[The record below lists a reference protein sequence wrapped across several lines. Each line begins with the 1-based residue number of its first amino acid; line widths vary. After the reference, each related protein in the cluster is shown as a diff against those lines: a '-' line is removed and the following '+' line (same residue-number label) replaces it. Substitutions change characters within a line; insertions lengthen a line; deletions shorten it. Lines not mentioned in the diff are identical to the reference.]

1 MIVPLTVQLGSV
13 VTINPSSG
21 DCEFLPNERIDFVP
35 MSAIDADASIT
46 SSQEDRPYS
55 EVKKGYTNFV
65 DGDILLAKITPC
77 FENGKIS
84 QIRIGTEIGYGST
97 EFHVLR
103 PDANKLDGR
112 YLVHFLRQNR
122 VRVEGERRMT
132 GSAGQRRVPR
142 SFLDT
147 LPIFLPTL
155 PEQRRIATILD
166 KAESLRARQRKVLAQ
181 LDRLAQS
188 IFVTMFGDPM
198 APTAPWGRVP
208 VSSFVAG
215 FESGKSVS
223 AENEE
228 DTTSLYRVLKVSAVT
243 SLEFKPEECKAA
255 PPYHVPQDSHFVRAG
270 DLLFSRANTA
280 ELIGATAYVSEVEE
294 NMLLPDKLWRFVWHQ
309 EPKAT
314 PQFVNYL
321 FRQQKF
327 RSEISRRASGSSGSM
342 KNISQEKVLSI
353 EVSLPPISMQ
363 QVFSN
368 RIAKIMEMKT
378 KQIAAVAFAESLF
391 RVIQDRAFRGE
402 L

>member
-1 MIVPLTVQLGSV
+1 
-13 VTINPSSG
+13 
-21 DCEFLPNERIDFVP
+21 